1 MPQMLADIMKE
12 SNSYYQPKKDLYNQ
26 QLSQTDPQ
34 QQAEV
39 QGLQQQQ
46 QDSFSQIRD
55 QAQRRGL
62 FFSGIPLAEQAKYTA
77 TQFLPAVANLQG
89 KYAQQ
94 RFGLQNALTDLG
106 SQQYKDAMD
115 IQQHQKDQEF
125 QAEQGRLARE
135 ASAAGS
141 GQFNFGGNNTPT
153 LTSTSGV
160 LGTQD
165 IPLRVPGNPASGYA
179 FKDAKGTSI
188 SALEYSQAHQIPFT
202 QLLQQMAN
210 AGDTGAK
217 AGLSFIGID
226 GNADPT
232 KVTNQQQAD
241 LYHSLTGRYVG
252 IYSTPNVQLPMSP
265 PMRTPAPY
273 APGQIPGATFRSL

>member
-1 MPQMLADIMKE
+1 MLADIMKE
-12 SNSYYQPKKDLYNQ
+12 SDSYYQPKKDLYNQ

-94 RFGLQNALTDLG
+94 RFGLQNALADLG

-125 QAEQGRLARE
+125 QAQQAELSRQ

-141 GQFNFGGNNTPT
+141 GSFNFGGGGDAVTPT
-153 LTSTSGV
+153 ATTGV
-160 LGTQD
+160 LGATGTSNNLR
-165 IPLRVPGNPASGYA
+165 LRVPGDVSQGFAFTDASGNA
-179 FKDAKGTSI
+179 I
-188 SALEYSQAHQIPFT
+188 NALQYSQMHQVPFY
-202 QLLQQMAN
+202 QLLQQMAS
-210 AGDTGAK
+210 AGDPGAK
-217 AGLSFIGID
+217 AGLSFIGNN

-232 KVTNQQQAD
+232 KITSPQLAQ
-241 LYHSLTGRYVG
+241 LYTALTGRKVG
-252 IYSTPNVQLPMSP
+252 VFRQPFQSP
-265 PMRTPAPY
+265 VVPASNGGMGV
-273 APGQIPGATFRSL
+273 AINALR

>member
-12 SNSYYQPKKDLYNQ
+12 SDSYYQPKKDLYNQ

-89 KYAQQ
+89 KYRQQ
-94 RFGLQNALTDLG
+94 RFGLENALTDLG
-106 SQQYKDAMD
+106 SQQYSDAMG

-141 GQFNFGGNNTPT
+141 GFPYGGNGDNAGTTTATNSQVAGAHTPEQEALWT
-153 LTSTSGV
+153 RMTMKPTGGQYSDAQLASDFQQTYISAQYGNAQDQQKLQMYYSMRPDLFNPEVAKGIQMPKPAAAPV
-160 LGTQD
+160 PSRVSQTQYQQ
-165 IPLRVPGNPASGYA
+165 VPG
-179 FKDAKGTSI
+179 
-188 SALEYSQAHQIPFT
+188 
-202 QLLQQMAN
+202 
-210 AGDTGAK
+210 AG
-217 AGLSFIGID
+217 
-226 GNADPT
+226 
-232 KVTNQQQAD
+232 
-241 LYHSLTGRYVG
+241 
-252 IYSTPNVQLPMSP
+252 
-265 PMRTPAPY
+265 
-273 APGQIPGATFRSL
+273 FRSL

>member
-1 MPQMLADIMKE
+1 MLADIMKE
-12 SNSYYQPKKDLYNQ
+12 SDSYYQPKKDLYNQ

-94 RFGLQNALTDLG
+94 RFGLQNALADLG

-115 IQQHQKDQEF
+115 IQQHQK
-125 QAEQGRLARE
+125 AELSRQ

-141 GQFNFGGNNTPT
+141 GSFNFGGGGDAVTPT
-153 LTSTSGV
+153 ATTGV
-160 LGTQD
+160 LGATGTSNNLR
-165 IPLRVPGNPASGYA
+165 LRVPGDVSQGFAFTDASGNA
-179 FKDAKGTSI
+179 I
-188 SALEYSQAHQIPFT
+188 NALQYSQMHQVPFY
-202 QLLQQMAN
+202 QLLQQMAS
-210 AGDTGAK
+210 AGDPGAK
-217 AGLSFIGID
+217 AGLSFIGNN

-232 KVTNQQQAD
+232 KITSPQLAQ
-241 LYHSLTGRYVG
+241 LYTALTGRKVG
-252 IYSTPNVQLPMSP
+252 VFRQPFQSP
-265 PMRTPAPY
+265 VVPASNGGMGV
-273 APGQIPGATFRSL
+273 AINALR

>member
-1 MPQMLADIMKE
+1 MLADIMKE
-12 SNSYYQPKKDLYNQ
+12 SDSYYQPKKDLYNQ

-46 QDSFSQIRD
+46 QDTFSQIRD

-62 FFSGIPLAEQAKYTA
+62 FFSGIPIAEQARYTGS
-77 TQFLPAVANLQG
+77 QFLPAVANLQS
-89 KYAQQ
+89 KYTQQ
-94 RFGLQNALTDLG
+94 RTGLQGALADLG
-106 SQQYKDAMD
+106 QQQYSDAMG
-115 IQQHQKDQEF
+115 IQQKQIDREF

-153 LTSTSGV
+153 ITPTNTAGV

-232 KVTNQQQAD
+232 KVTTQQQAD

-252 IYSTPNVQLPMSP
+252 IYNTPKVQLPMSP

>member
-12 SNSYYQPKKDLYNQ
+12 SDSYYQPKKDLYNQ

-94 RFGLQNALTDLG
+94 RFGLSNALTDLG

-125 QAEQGRLARE
+125 QA
-135 ASAAGS
+135 
-141 GQFNFGGNNTPT
+141 
-153 LTSTSGV
+153 
-160 LGTQD
+160 
-165 IPLRVPGNPASGYA
+165 
-179 FKDAKGTSI
+179 
-188 SALEYSQAHQIPFT
+188 
-202 QLLQQMAN
+202 
-210 AGDTGAK
+210 
-217 AGLSFIGID
+217 
-226 GNADPT
+226 
-232 KVTNQQQAD
+232 QQAE
-241 LYHSLTGRYVG
+241 LSL
-252 IYSTPNVQLPMSP
+252 
-265 PMRTPAPY
+265 PA
-273 APGQIPGATFRSL
+273 ADACRDSSAC

>member
-1 MPQMLADIMKE
+1 MLADIMKE
-12 SNSYYQPKKDLYNQ
+12 SDSYYQPKKDLYNQ

-89 KYAQQ
+89 KYRQQ
-94 RFGLQNALTDLG
+94 RFGLENALTDLG
-106 SQQYKDAMD
+106 SQQYSDAMG
-115 IQQHQKDQEF
+115 IQQKQIDREF
-125 QAEQGRLARE
+125 QAQQAELARQ

-141 GQFNFGGNNTPT
+141 GSFNFGGGGNAETN
-153 LTSTSGV
+153 TSGV
-160 LGTQD
+160 LGTQG

-179 FKDAKGTSI
+179 FRDSKGTSI

-232 KVTNQQQAD
+232 KVTTQQQAD

-252 IYSTPNVQLPMSP
+252 IYSTPKVQLPMSP

>member
-1 MPQMLADIMKE
+1 MLADIMKE
-12 SNSYYQPKKDLYNQ
+12 SDSYYQPKKDLYNQ

-46 QDSFSQIRD
+46 QDTFSQIRD

-77 TQFLPAVANLQG
+77 SQFLPAVANLQG

-106 SQQYKDAMD
+106 SQQYSDAMG
-115 IQQHQKDQEF
+115 IQQKQIDREF

-141 GQFNFGGNNTPT
+141 GVHFGDSNAVTPPN
-153 LTSTSGV
+153 TSGV
-160 LGTQD
+160 QGVHTPEQEALWTRMTMKPTGGLYTDDQLKSDFQQTYISAQYGNAQDQQKLQMYYSMRPDIFNAEAAKGIPMPKPTAAPVPSRVSQTQYQQ
-165 IPLRVPGNPASGYA
+165 VPG
-179 FKDAKGTSI
+179 
-188 SALEYSQAHQIPFT
+188 
-202 QLLQQMAN
+202 
-210 AGDTGAK
+210 AG
-217 AGLSFIGID
+217 
-226 GNADPT
+226 
-232 KVTNQQQAD
+232 
-241 LYHSLTGRYVG
+241 
-252 IYSTPNVQLPMSP
+252 
-265 PMRTPAPY
+265 
-273 APGQIPGATFRSL
+273 FRSL